1 MKKMFLL
8 FLALILL
15 AAGLSMTALAADGHD
30 PKTFELPKPQAP
42 NYFVFTDGDE
52 KEGTHDD
59 LRMIMV
65 VDPEV
70 AMLAAEYDSDS
81 TAFYEKYG
89 LYSFEIV
96 MQYDISLDDENSWQ
110 HTGEWDTQY
119 YVGSYGNGFQNVS
132 IRNEMME
139 DFEFFWLTYYE
150 GPDSDTFVPL
160 QPAITTYVYRHE
172 DWNENIYSFDME
184 NHSLYIRCRYY
195 MEWETYDK
203 ATNTIGEK
211 QSRFSEWSD
220 SAVFGKNSTQIV
232 PETPTVY
239 AAPMLSDMKILPPDE
254 SYTYSR
260 IQYFQA
266 TPESVWM
273 TNIYYQMTDDGYFDG
288 LETQISV
295 EDGEWQTCETAD
307 SWGDWCL
314 YNGIRQ
320 VFYDEL
326 TITEDSHIK
335 IRVRFN
341 GSHGPSEWSNVLE
354 INGKLEEQTQAPV
367 NDPTKAPSDQPTKAP
382 DSGVITPGAACS
394 LCGFCSVPFGLC
406 LLIWI
411 VIILVAILLLIL
423 IISIAGRKKRKCP
436 NCKTKLKKKDK
447 FCPRCGYRF
456 Q

>member
-1 MKKMFLL
+1 MKKLFSLL
-8 FLALILL
+8 LLILL
-15 AAGLSMTALAADGHD
+15 LAACPAVAAFAAED
-30 PKTFELPKPQAP
+30 PDISAFELPAPKAP

-110 HTGEWDTQY
+110 HTSEWDTQY
-119 YVGSYGNGFQNVS
+119 YVGGYGNGFQNVS

-172 DWNENIYSFDME
+172 DWNENIYSFDTK

-203 ATNTIGEK
+203 TTNTIGEK

-232 PETPTVY
+232 PEKPTTY
-239 AAPMLSDMKILPPDE
+239 AAPVLSDMKILPPDE
-254 SYTYSR
+254 SYTHSR
-260 IQYFQA
+260 IQYFQT

-295 EDGEWQTCETAD
+295 EDGEWQNCETAD

-320 VFYDEL
+320 IYFDKMLV
-326 TITEDSHIK
+326 TEESHIK
-335 IRVRFN
+335 LRVRFN

-354 INGKLEEQTQAPV
+354 INGKLEEQTQAP
-367 NDPTKAPSDQPTKAP
+367 DESQTLQPTNPSDDQPTGKEK
-382 DSGVITPGAACS
+382 CE
-394 LCGFCSVPFGLC
+394 LCGFCPVPFGLC
-406 LLIWI
+406 ILIWI
-411 VIILVAILLLIL
+411 AIIVIVLFL
-423 IISIAGRKKRKCP
+423 ISIIITLFVYRKKKCS
-436 NCKTKLKKKDK
+436 NCKTKCKRKEK
-447 FCPRCGYRF
+447 FCPNCGRKF
-456 Q
+456 